1 MGKEVRSH
9 ILKGWWLDT
18 GKKDDLLE
26 ANRVVLD
33 DYLRRDIKGEV
44 DSQSQIVGRVE
55 IGPGTKVE
63 NSTIRGKYPA
73 HGQAALEL

>member
-1 MGKEVRSH
+1 MGREVRSH

-33 DYLRRDIKGEV
+33 DYPKRDIKGEV

-55 IGPGTKVE
+55 IREGTR
-63 NSTIRGKYPA
+63 NLA
-73 HGQAALEL
+73 C